1 MQASPT
7 PKEHPLLR
15 LILTAATLIAL
26 VSMVVVLATKGTVN
40 TISFGPDNSGISI
53 EATQLKSVRD
63 IGQWE
68 FLTVSD
74 EELVD
79 STAGRILGS
88 DKQITRIYYGTLRLR
103 FDMKDVKID
112 VQGDSVTM
120 TLPKVRL
127 LDPDFIDETRTKAF
141 YESGRW
147 SAADREA
154 LYNKAR
160 RQMMA
165 HALTPQNLQTAA
177 DNADVQLRRMMRAM
191 GYKTVIIRFE
201 ETHKSHKSH

>member
-40 TISFGPDNSGISI
+40 SITLGPDNSGISI
-53 EATQLKSVRD
+53 GTTQLKSVRD

-68 FLTVSD
+68 FLTISD

-88 DKQITRIYYGTLRLR
+88 DKQITRIYYGTLRLGI
-103 FDMKDVKID
+103 DMTQLGKNAIRMHEDTLDVKLPP
-112 VQGDSVTM
+112 VQ
-120 TLPKVRL
+120 L
-127 LDPDFIDETRTKAF
+127 LDKEFIDETRTRSFFEKG
-141 YESGRW
+141 SW
-147 SAADREA
+147 DNSARKA
-154 LYNKAR
+154 LYEKAK
-160 RQMMA
+160 RQMESRCM
-165 HALTPQNLQTAA
+165 TEDNLNVAQA
-177 DNADVQLRRMMRAM
+177 RAVEEVTRLFESM
-191 GYKTVIIRFE
+191 GYAYVDVHF
-201 ETHKSHKSH
+201 

>member
-88 DKQITRIYYGTLRLR
+88 DKQITRIYYGTLRMGI
-103 FDMKDVKID
+103 DMTQLGEDAIRMHEDTLDVKLPP
-112 VQGDSVTM
+112 VQ
-120 TLPKVRL
+120 L
-127 LDPDFIDETRTKAF
+127 LDKEFIDETRTRSFFEKG
-141 YESGRW
+141 SW
-147 SAADREA
+147 DNSARKA
-154 LYNKAR
+154 LYEKAK
-160 RQMMA
+160 RQMESRC
-165 HALTPQNLQTAA
+165 LTE
-177 DNADVQLRRMMRAM
+177 DNFNITQARAVEEVARLFESM
-191 GYKTVIIRFE
+191 GYAYVDVHF
-201 ETHKSHKSH
+201 